1 MKSILI
7 IRPSAIGDVVMA
19 SPIIRVLRESYPETH
34 IAWLAEPSVQDLL
47 RYNKEVNEVI
57 IWPKGRW
64 QELLAGRHFLQLKR
78 EISRF
83 AEELRSRNFSM
94 ALDVQG
100 LLRSRWFAWL
110 SRAEQRIGFESKEPG
125 EFLMTKILSR
135 GVHSGMMG
143 SEYRHMMEEL
153 GLAPGEFHPDIS
165 ISPEDEGSG
174 IEMVKRSD
182 ISGRYAVFAPFT
194 TRPQKHWIEDRWAD
208 LAALIN
214 RNPGMP
220 VVMLGG
226 KGDAERAKEIR
237 SKAPADLFDFTGK
250 TTLTQGAAIIK
261 NSSLLIGVDTG
272 LTHMG
277 AAFDCPTV
285 ALFGATCPYR
295 YTAGKKTRVIYNP
308 VDCSPCRRSPVC
320 RGDFTCMKSITV
332 TRVLDESLKLL
343 EEQ

>member
-19 SPIIRVLRESYPETH
+19 SPMIRVLRESYPDAH

-47 RYNKEVNEVI
+47 RYNKKLDEVI

-64 QELLAGRHFLQLKR
+64 KELFAGRNFLQLKR

-83 AEELRSRNFSM
+83 ADELQSGDFDM

-110 SRAEQRIGFESKEPG
+110 SRAGQRTGFESKEPG

-143 SEYRHMMEEL
+143 SEYRHMMDEL
-153 GLAPGEFHPDIS
+153 GLSPGEFHPDIS
-165 ISPEDEGSG
+165 ISPEDEEAG
-174 IEMVKRSD
+174 IEMVKGAG

-194 TRPQKHWIEDRWAD
+194 TRPQKHWLEDRWAD

-214 RNPGMP
+214 RNPGLP

-226 KGDAERAKEIR
+226 KGDAERAREIR
-237 SKAPADLFDFTGK
+237 LKTSGNLFDFTGR
-250 TTLTQGAAIIK
+250 TTLTLGAAIIR

-277 AAFDCPTV
+277 AAFDCPTI
-285 ALFGATCPYR
+285 ALFGATCPYIH
-295 YTAGKKTRVIYNP
+295 TAGGKTRVIYNP
-308 VDCSPCRRSPVC
+308 LACSPCRRSPVC

-332 TRVLDESLKLL
+332 THVLDGALKLL
-343 EEQ
+343 EGQ